1 MLNRAAV
8 ILKYR
13 GPAVR
18 WINEADH
25 YNEDP
30 GISAESLMEER
41 TIYLISE
48 DDEHGG
54 DRGQSWIKANFEALF
69 EAELEGWYTDPTL
82 WPEGRTLKLFHEW
95 FKVEYHSVIVDTVG
109 GELYDDEA

>member
-18 WINEADH
+18 WINEADP

-54 DRGQSWIKANFEALF
+54 DRGHRPGTGEAGLP
-69 EAELEGWYTDPTL
+69 ADRQL
-82 WPEGRTLKLFHEW
+82 
-95 FKVEYHSVIVDTVG
+95 
-109 GELYDDEA
+109 GEVKEDRKIGVSP

>member
-13 GPAVR
+13 EPAVR
-18 WINEADH
+18 WINEADP

-30 GISAESLMEER
+30 GISAESLEDER
-41 TIYLISE
+41 TVYLISE
-48 DDEHGG
+48 DDDIG
-54 DRGQSWIKANFEALF
+54 DDCGQSWVKANFESLF
-69 EAELEGWYTDPTL
+69 EAELEGWYTDPAL
-82 WPEGRTLKLFHEW
+82 WPEDRTLELFYEW
-95 FKVEYHSVIVDTVG
+95 FKVEYHSVIIDTVG